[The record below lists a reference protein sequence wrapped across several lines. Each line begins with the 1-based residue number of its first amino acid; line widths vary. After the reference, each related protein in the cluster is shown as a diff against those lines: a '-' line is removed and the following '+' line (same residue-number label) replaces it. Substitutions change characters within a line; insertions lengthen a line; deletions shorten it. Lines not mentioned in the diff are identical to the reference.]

1 MVLLT
6 KCSLQASLA
15 DLKQVACASFGLE
28 EVDVQMFDY
37 FTRKKYAAE
46 PLDVKPDETIE
57 GANLLDNQDIL
68 LEEKVS
74 WPAPVSSTLPTQP
87 REQNK
92 RTLCLPG
99 GWQMAGSRARGF
111 IFLCTAPDRLSL
123 RRNQSLHVW
132 QRGRRHC
139 HDGEHAC
146 RS

>member
-1 MVLLT
+1 MLLPT

-74 WPAPVSSTLPTQP
+74 WPVPESLFLPTRAYTAEQADSVPARWMANGRIPSPRLHPPLHCPCSALATPQP
-87 REQNK
+87 TASCLAAGQ
-92 RTLCLPG
+92 RTLL
-99 GWQMAGSRARGF
+99 
-111 IFLCTAPDRLSL
+111 
-123 RRNQSLHVW
+123 
-132 QRGRRHC
+132 
-139 HDGEHAC
+139 
-146 RS
+146 